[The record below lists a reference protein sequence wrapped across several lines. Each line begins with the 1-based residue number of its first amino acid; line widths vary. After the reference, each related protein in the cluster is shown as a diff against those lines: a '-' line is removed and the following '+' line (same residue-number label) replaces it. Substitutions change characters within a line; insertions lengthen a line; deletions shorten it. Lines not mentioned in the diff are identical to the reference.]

1 MPLSKNKYLDFG
13 YKNHNAIKRKRA
25 EYKEIIYWLMYEQI
39 HRLELLY
46 YKKATITFDIYFKV
60 NRRRDKQNYLGGG
73 LISWLDAMIYLRL
86 IKWGIKIT
94 SKNRGSSR
102 RKNEMPGKHYK
113 RQFSEAFL
121 AQRAIN
127 THNNNDQEKGIK
139 YIKSEHSTADQK
151 LVANI
156 ISHPLFY

>member
-1 MPLSKNKYLDFG
+1 
-13 YKNHNAIKRKRA
+13 
-25 EYKEIIYWLMYEQI
+25 
-39 HRLELLY
+39 
-46 YKKATITFDIYFKV
+46 
-60 NRRRDKQNYLGGG
+60 
-73 LISWLDAMIYLRL
+73 
-86 IKWGIKIT
+86 
-94 SKNRGSSR
+94 
-102 RKNEMPGKHYK
+102 MPGKHYK